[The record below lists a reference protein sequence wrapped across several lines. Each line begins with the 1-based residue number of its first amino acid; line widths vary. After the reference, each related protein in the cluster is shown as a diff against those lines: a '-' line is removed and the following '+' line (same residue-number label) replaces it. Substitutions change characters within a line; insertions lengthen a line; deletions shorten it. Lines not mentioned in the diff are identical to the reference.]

1 MLMTSSKA
9 KYSSTRLT
17 TFSLELFQWLQLQ
30 LRWLLALY
38 DVHEKL
44 TTSICLILLAL
55 SLVHMMLISSVS
67 TAPLSKN
74 LLRMTSLDSAAN
86 FEIQQTWWQW
96 RCCLALPC
104 LAFQSNKRN
113 QLWCFSFATPPH
125 HTPNFFFFSSSA
137 NPGIQRYQSLIS
149 ILPPHFISKGLKSAR
164 ATTWSQLSW
173 DPATSNQ
180 QNGKTPS
187 SSQPFEF
194 ILAT

>member
-1 MLMTSSKA
+1 
-9 KYSSTRLT
+9 
-17 TFSLELFQWLQLQ
+17 
-30 LRWLLALY
+30 
-38 DVHEKL
+38 
-44 TTSICLILLAL
+44 
-55 SLVHMMLISSVS
+55 
-67 TAPLSKN
+67 
-74 LLRMTSLDSAAN
+74 
-86 FEIQQTWWQW
+86 
-96 RCCLALPC
+96 LPC